1 MPIDQLLSSLPPEI
15 LEGRSMTPMSSQ
27 EEGEGEGGEEPME
40 AEASGGSVSGKAPV
54 TRKEVAAVKER
65 RTSPRKRELRESTK
79 ESGRGDATPAGGSRS
94 VTTRA
99 GSMAKAGGS
108 EAGVTK
114 AEGSEASMAK
124 GGEERGEGAGDGGDS
139 EYLASESETEDETT
153 IAEQETHEGT
163 VDHSSEVSAL
173 ENEGDLPLEELLRL
187 YNLQPNTNTEGTGME
202 EDEEIPEGE
211 GSGSSSEE
219 GGEEEEEEEEKE
231 GLEFLVSGKHLVEA
245 CQTEEGL
252 SNVAAAAEQFQP
264 KGITFATT
272 EVKTKVP
279 FLLRHKLRE
288 YQHIGLE
295 WLVAMDERRLNGILA
310 DEMGLGKTMQVPT
323 RANPTDIYS

>member
-15 LEGRSMTPMSSQ
+15 LEGRSMTPMSGQ

-65 RTSPRKRELRESTK
+65 RTRCVVHISNFCAGLSWYVSTSCSLSLSFSPRKRELRESTK
-79 ESGRGDATPAGGSRS
+79 ESGRGDTTPAGGGRS

-114 AEGSEASMAK
+114 AEGSEVSMAK
-124 GGEERGEGAGDGGDS
+124 DREERGEGAGDGGDS

-173 ENEGDLPLEELLRL
+173 EK
-187 YNLQPNTNTEGTGME
+187 EGT
-202 EDEEIPEGE
+202 
-211 GSGSSSEE
+211 
-219 GGEEEEEEEEKE
+219 
-231 GLEFLVSGKHLVEA
+231 
-245 CQTEEGL
+245 
-252 SNVAAAAEQFQP
+252 
-264 KGITFATT
+264 
-272 EVKTKVP
+272 
-279 FLLRHKLRE
+279 
-288 YQHIGLE
+288 HIQGPQ
-295 WLVAMDERRLNGILA
+295 
-310 DEMGLGKTMQVPT
+310 KQ
-323 RANPTDIYS
+323 Y